1 MDEKNFSKEEKQQEQ
16 KEQPSVDI
24 NQHRLFD
31 VQSARLRT
39 RRLSTTS
46 IFSLV
51 LSFVTLA
58 AVYLYFSLTY
68 ISPVNTA
75 LRVNDIKV
83 DNQTYDQVKAY
94 LSKGNQGDGDI
105 DNMVSMYLVDTIILS
120 EKAKELGLKVDEKEI
135 EPFAEHYGKMAERVA
150 LRTKLEEF
158 LKEEAKNI
166 TEEEMRDFY
175 EKMKDDYYAVA
186 DSEFQFYAVQ
196 SDMPIPDNYK
206 LDTTRLTLQTA
217 TLEELRAYGIHLPEK
232 GVHQIESPENDIYQ
246 YIIIVDG
253 EVVYLP
259 YEQVKESIRNTL
271 YIQKTDGQIQEYLQ
285 EGRIVADIDYF
296 R

>member
-94 LSKGNQGDGDI
+94 LSKGSQGDGGI
-105 DNMVSMYLVDTIILS
+105 DNIVSMYLVDTIILS

-175 EKMKDDYYAVA
+175 EKMKDDYYVVA

-206 LDTTRLTLQTA
+206 LDTARLTLQTA
-217 TLEELRAYGIHLPEK
+217 TLEELRAYGIHLPKK